1 MNLFANV
8 SNRKGRGI
16 VGVILCLCI
25 TVLASTVHGGPDSSN
40 RFLFIVDASAAMKP
54 LEKSVRETVFDLIYS
69 GLRGQMT
76 NGDTYGVWLV
86 NGQNNTSFPME
97 TWKHKHILE
106 LAAGAASYVKTNG
119 AKGKAH
125 LEVALADVQT
135 VLKNV
140 GDLTVILV
148 TDGSTPLTGTRF
160 DDAINARWKETAPRL
175 KRAKA
180 TLNTVLVA
188 QDGEFVAWAANS
200 PEFLIEIPLVKPKPR
215 PAKVEVAITKTNA
228 PDSTPAMAALASVT
242 VPKPRVA
249 SSPIIITRETVAQ
262 EKRSYYSSTAPTE
275 TLPATQVVTN
285 AVPEVVP
292 VTATDLAVV
301 TNTEVTNA
309 AAANAASETTLTN
322 TRSAISSTPV
332 ANVEPVNVES
342 VAVAPTQTST
352 GASTPT
358 AGATTAGAALFW
370 AGIGAGGMLCLVVI
384 VMIFRR
390 RVEPSLISQAFMRER
405 FTLH

>member
-1 MNLFANV
+1 MNLIANV

-16 VGVILCLCI
+16 VGVIFCLCI
-25 TVLASTVHGGPDSSN
+25 AVLASTVHGGPDSSN

-54 LEKSVRETVFDLIYS
+54 LEKNVREAVFDLIYS
-69 GLRGQMT
+69 GMRGQMT
-76 NGDTYGVWLV
+76 NGDTYGIWLV

-125 LEVALADVQT
+125 LEVAFADVQN

-148 TDGSTPLTGTRF
+148 TDGSSPMVGTPF
-160 DDAINARWKETAPRL
+160 DEAINARWRETAPAL
-175 KRAKA
+175 KRAKT

-200 PEFLIEIPLVKPKPR
+200 PEFLIEIPFVKPKPR
-215 PAKVEVAITKTNA
+215 PAKVEVAATNA
-228 PDSTPAMAALASVT
+228 PDSTPDTAALASVAA
-242 VPKPRVA
+242 PKPRVA

-275 TLPATQVVTN
+275 ATPAVQVATN
-285 AVPEVVP
+285 AVPNAVP
-292 VTATDLAVV
+292 ASATDLAVV
-301 TNTEVTNA
+301 TSTEVTNTV
-309 AAANAASETTLTN
+309 AASTVPETTSTN
-322 TRSAISSTPV
+322 TAPAISSTSV
-332 ANVEPVNVES
+332 ATVEPVSIES
-342 VAVAPTQTST
+342 VSLMPTKAPAVGLMSSEDPRSIRTALLW
-352 GASTPT
+352 ASVG
-358 AGATTAGAALFW
+358 AGA
-370 AGIGAGGMLCLVVI
+370 MLGCVMMVV
-384 VMIFRR
+384 MFLRR
-390 RVEPSLISQAFMRER
+390 NRQEPSLISQALVRER
-405 FTLH
+405 YSIH

>member
-1 MNLFANV
+1 M
-8 SNRKGRGI
+8 
-16 VGVILCLCI
+16 CLLI
-25 TVLASTVHGGPDSSN
+25 SVLASALQGQPITSSN
-40 RFLFIVDASAAMKP
+40 RFLFIIDASAAMKP

-76 NGDTYGVWLV
+76 NGDTYGIWLV

-119 AKGKAH
+119 GKGKAH
-125 LEVALADVQT
+125 LEVALADAQT

-200 PEFLIEIPLVKPKPR
+200 PEFLIEIPLVKPKPK
-215 PAKVEVAITKTNA
+215 PAKVEVAVTNA
-228 PDSTPAMAALASVT
+228 PASTPDSVALASVAA
-242 VPKPRVA
+242 PKPRVI
-249 SSPIIITRETVAQ
+249 SPPIIITRETVAQ

-275 TLPATQVVTN
+275 TMSATQVATN

-292 VTATDLAVV
+292 ATATDLAIV
-301 TNTEVTNA
+301 TNTGVTNA
-309 AAANAASETTLTN
+309 AAASTAPETTFTN
-322 TRSAISSTPV
+322 PRPAIASTPV
-332 ANVEPVNVES
+332 ATVEPVSIQS
-342 VAVAPTQTST
+342 VAIAPTQTST

-358 AGATTAGAALFW
+358 AGVTTAGTALFW
-370 AGIGAGGMLCLVVI
+370 AGIGAGGMLALVVM